1 MKRKAI
7 IVGSRG
13 QDGQLLW
20 SQLESRGYTLV
31 GWTREGVNGIAL
43 PVTMPSASIQDP
55 AAVANVIDLFRP
67 DEIYFLA
74 AHHQSAEEVNDNS
87 AELFRRSFDVNVL
100 ALVNF
105 LEAIRRHSPASHL
118 FFAASSHV
126 FGTPAND
133 TQDESTPINPD
144 SAYGISK
151 AAGIFACRHYRK
163 CEHVFASCGILY
175 NHESAL
181 RSEKFLSRKIALG
194 VARIKKGQ
202 QKTLKLGDLSATADW
217 GFAPDFTNA
226 MHLILSADRPDD
238 FIVATGKL
246 HSVKDFVDIA
256 FGAAWLDYRQYV
268 EADPVRVRRRS
279 QGLVGN
285 ASRLVAATGW
295 RPSLKFVDMVRG
307 LVELELRTLD
317 LGKGG

>member
-1 MKRKAI
+1 MTRKAI

-43 PVTMPSASIQDP
+43 PVAMQSASIQDA
-55 AAVANVIDLFRP
+55 AAVANVVDFFRP

-74 AHHQSAEEVNDNS
+74 AHHHSAEEASDNP
-87 AELFRRSFDVNVL
+87 AELFRHSIDVHVL

-105 LEAIRRHSPASHL
+105 LEAIRRHSPAAHL

-133 TQDESTPINPD
+133 TQDESTLINPE

-163 CEHVFASCGILY
+163 YERVFAACGILY
-175 NHESAL
+175 NHESWL
-181 RSEKFLSRKIALG
+181 RSEKFLSRKISLG
-194 VARIKKGQ
+194 VARIKRGLQ
-202 QKTLKLGDLSATADW
+202 TKLILGNLEAVADW
-217 GFAPDFTNA
+217 GYAPDYVEA
-226 MHLILSADRPDD
+226 MRLILAAPRPDD
-238 FIVATGKL
+238 FVVATGKAHTVREFA
-246 HSVKDFVDIA
+246 HSAFDSVGLDYKLYVVPDRDLVPSRPGRLIGSPSHLASTTGWEPKMA
-256 FGAAWLDYRQYV
+256 FG
-268 EADPVRVRRRS
+268 
-279 QGLVGN
+279 
-285 ASRLVAATGW
+285 
-295 RPSLKFVDMVRG
+295 DMVRS
-307 LVELELRTLD
+307 LVAHELD
-317 LGKGG
+317 NIDAS